1 MPMKSA
7 LWSSGLLVAALACG
21 PAKAASMDAVYQWL
35 GGTDWQVA
43 FTLHADGTPASVSEF
58 SVYFP
63 ETSFSALT
71 LQASPAAWDS
81 LVVQPDTALASA
93 GYLDGLLPAPTPGLT
108 AGQSQ
113 SGWVVRFSYLG
124 AGQPGALNFDILD
137 ENFAVVASGVT
148 AVVPEPAQ
156 YALLLAGAL
165 ALGLRCARRRAGEAA

>member
-1 MPMKSA
+1 MKSVQ
-7 LWSSGLLVAALACG
+7 WSSGLFAIALACG
-21 PAKAASMDAVYQWL
+21 PAKAAGIDAVYEWL

-63 ETSFSALT
+63 EASFSTLT
-71 LQASPAAWDS
+71 LQAAPATWDS
-81 LVVQPDTALASA
+81 LVVQPDAALASP
-93 GYLDGLLPAPTPGLT
+93 GYLDGLLPAPAPGLT

-113 SGWVVRFSYLG
+113 AGWLVKFSYLG

-137 ENFAVVASGVT
+137 SNFAVVASGQT

-165 ALGLRCARRRAGEAA
+165 ALGLWCSRRRAGEAA

>member
-1 MPMKSA
+1 MKSVQ
-7 LWSSGLLVAALACG
+7 WSSGLLAIALACG
-21 PAKAASMDAVYQWL
+21 PAKAASIDAVYQWL

-63 ETSFSALT
+63 ETSFSTLT
-71 LQASPAAWDS
+71 LQASPATWDS

-93 GYLDGLLPAPTPGLT
+93 GYLDGLLPAPAPGLT

-113 SGWVVRFSYLG
+113 AGWLVKFSYLG

-137 ENFAVVASGVT
+137 ENFAVVASGQT
-148 AVVPEPAQ
+148 AVVPEPSQ
-156 YALLLAGAL
+156 YALLLVGAV
-165 ALGLRCARRRAGEAA
+165 ALGLRRSRRRAGEAA

>member
-1 MPMKSA
+1 MKSVQ
-7 LWSSGLLVAALACG
+7 WSSGLFAIALACG
-21 PAKAASMDAVYQWL
+21 PAQAASMDAVYQWL

-63 ETSFSALT
+63 ETNFATLT
-71 LQASPAAWDS
+71 LQAAPATWDS
-81 LVVQPDTALASA
+81 LVVQPDTALPSA
-93 GYLDGLLPAPTPGLT
+93 GYLDGLLPAPAPGLT

-113 SGWVVRFSYLG
+113 AGWVVKFSYLG

-137 ENFAVVASGVT
+137 SNFTVVASGQT
-148 AVVPEPAQ
+148 TVVPEPAQ

-165 ALGLRCARRRAGEAA
+165 ALGLWRSSRRTGDPA